1 HPTSIDRIM
10 SFNNASWIT
19 ACLSA
24 MACTLGFVP
33 WNYKHSIVTRVGYA
47 IIFFINSTLAWLMMS
62 HWALKK
68 LDKDAYHYLKMNCP
82 EGDCYGVLAV
92 HRICFS
98 LSLFHFILGRL
109 VQGVKDNR
117 NKWAAVHY
125 GWWGSKILL
134 WIFLLVSSFFL
145 PNELFILWGSLVS
158 VIGAVCFILFSLI
171 LLVNFAHTWSE
182 NCAEKIESSESNKW
196 KYLQFCSTFIMFV
209 GAFIFTGIMLEYFA
223 GSGCHSNQFIII
235 CNIVLSF
242 IATLLSIH
250 PAIKKA
256 NPNSGLSQA
265 SMVIFYCT
273 YLIMSAIVNEPF
285 ESHMCNPLASSH
297 RARKATIATGAMFT
311 FFAIAYST
319 FRTACQGNE
328 LIYEPYHFNNDS
340 PVEDKLV
347 VQQNEKN
354 NPYYYEKM
362 SMNEKCCE
370 SATSTHDNNENFK
383 VAYNYEFF
391 HFVFAIATMYVSM
404 LLTYWN
410 TISMT
415 GKEKLV
421 TVGHSHT
428 LVWVKVISSWLCFLI
443 YFWTLF
449 APILMPH
456 RFSVNS

>member
-1 HPTSIDRIM
+1 M
-10 SFNNASWIT
+10 GFGNASWIT
-19 ACLSA
+19 ACVSA
-24 MACTLGFVP
+24 VTCTLGFVP
-33 WNYKHSIVTRVGYA
+33 CNYKHSIITRIGYA

-82 EGDCYGVLAV
+82 KGDCYGVLAV

-109 VQGVKDNR
+109 VLGVKDNR

-125 GWWGSKILL
+125 GWWGAKVLL
-134 WIFLLVSSFFL
+134 WMFLLVFSFFL
-145 PNELFILWGSLVS
+145 PNEIFILWGSLVS
-158 VIGAVCFILFSLI
+158 VIGAVCFILFGLI

-182 NCAEKIESSESNKW
+182 TFAEKIESSSESKKW
-196 KYLQFCSTFIMFV
+196 KSLLICSTFVMFV
-209 GAFIFTGIMLEYFA
+209 CAFILTGIMIKYFA
-223 GSGCHSNQFIII
+223 GPDCQSNQFIII
-235 CNIVLSF
+235 CNIILCF
-242 IATLLSIH
+242 IAILLSIH

-265 SMVIFYCT
+265 SMVILYCT
-273 YLIMSAIVNEPF
+273 FLIMSAIANEPF

-297 RARKATIATGAMFT
+297 RARKVTIAIGAMFT
-311 FFAIAYST
+311 FFTIAYST
-319 FRTACQGNE
+319 FRTACQWNE
-328 LIYEPYHFNNDS
+328 FIHEPLHFNDDF
-340 PVEDKLV
+340 PVQDNFV

-354 NPYYYEKM
+354 NTGSYEKM
-362 SMNEKCCE
+362 SMNEEKCCGP
-370 SATSTHDNNENFK
+370 AISTNDYNENFK

-391 HFVFAIATMYVSM
+391 HFVFAIAAMYVSM

-410 TISMT
+410 TITMT

-421 TVGHSHT
+421 TVGHSDAI
-428 LVWVKVISSWLCFLI
+428 LWVKVISSWLCFLI
-443 YFWTLF
+443 YLWTLF